1 MEEKKV
7 GRLTIDH
14 TVYSTNIS
22 RRFAERKPYSPSEP
36 GKIMS
41 FIPGTITEVLVA
53 EGDVV
58 QAGDEVVILD
68 AMKMKNRLK
77 SHIPGR
83 VLSVNVKPGD
93 RVAKG
98 TVLVEIS

>member
-1 MEEKKV
+1 MKENKE

-14 TVYSTNIS
+14 TSYSTNIS

-36 GKIMS
+36 GRIMS
-41 FIPGTITEVLVA
+41 FIPGTITEVFVT
-53 EGDVV
+53 EGDEV

-77 SHIPGR
+77 SHISGR